1 MARFLRRLTSFSRLI
16 MFDKRGT
23 GLSDRVAPDYYPD
36 LETRMID
43 VLAVLDA
50 VESPRAVIF
59 GLSEGGAMAQM
70 FAATYPE
77 RTAALI
83 VCGGTPRSAWAP
95 DFPWGE
101 TDDELEAEIADALQ
115 RWGTTEWAADKV
127 REWYAPSQADNPA
140 EIDFFARLVRMG
152 ASPGAGETVWRM
164 NHEIDVRAILPSI
177 QVPTMII
184 DREGDVVVPPDGYAA
199 KLIPGAR
206 SVILAGQDHAPYAGD
221 AEAVLRAIES
231 FVDDVRTEEG
241 ELSRVLATVM
251 FTDIVGSTGK
261 AAELGDDAWR
271 VLVERHHA
279 IVRSMLG
286 RFRGVEVDTAGD
298 GFFATFDGPA
308 RAIRCAQ
315 AIEEAVRPLGVEVRA
330 GLHTG
335 ECGLIDGKIGGLA
348 VVIGARVGA
357 MAGPSE
363 VLVSQTVKDLVAG
376 SGVRFEDAGEH
387 ELKGVPDRW
396 RLFRVSPT

>member
-1 MARFLRRLTSFSRLI
+1 
-16 MFDKRGT
+16 
-23 GLSDRVAPDYYPD
+23 
-36 LETRMID
+36 
-43 VLAVLDA
+43 
-50 VESPRAVIF
+50 
-59 GLSEGGAMAQM
+59 
-70 FAATYPE
+70 
-77 RTAALI
+77 
-83 VCGGTPRSAWAP
+83 
-95 DFPWGE
+95 
-101 TDDELEAEIADALQ
+101 
-115 RWGTTEWAADKV
+115 
-127 REWYAPSQADNPA
+127 
-140 EIDFFARLVRMG
+140 
-152 ASPGAGETVWRM
+152 
-164 NHEIDVRAILPSI
+164 
-177 QVPTMII
+177 
-184 DREGDVVVPPDGYAA
+184 
-199 KLIPGAR
+199 
-206 SVILAGQDHAPYAGD
+206 VILAGQDHAPYAGD

-396 RLFRVSPT
+396 RLFRVSPA